1 MLPWH
6 VVKLDCMLTFSLGWT
21 FKSRSHSQYSGNTEP
36 VKTEST
42 TTEDANKVI
51 TGVWKNRKPESRIG
65 TGMGTGTGTGTGNS
79 NGTETA
85 M

>member
-1 MLPWH
+1 MIIN
-6 VVKLDCMLTFSLGWT
+6 D
-21 FKSRSHSQYSGNTEP
+21 KS
-36 VKTEST
+36 
-42 TTEDANKVI
+42 
-51 TGVWKNRKPESRIG
+51 TGVWKNRKPESGIG